1 MTTLFAQSYPRL
13 VGDIGGTHARFAVVD
28 AAGAPPE
35 QLRVLATHDF
45 PHLVDA
51 LHCYLDGIPE
61 RPRHACLGIATPLQG
76 DWVQMTNHPWA
87 FSAKQLAQELALNRL
102 LLVND
107 FTALALGVP
116 FLSEGQLCQVG
127 GGVQR
132 AGPKAIL
139 GAGTG
144 LGASTLVPVGDQ
156 YIAVP
161 GEGGHVTLAATTAEE
176 AAVIA
181 WLWKEWPLE
190 KTPGRSQV
198 FSTPSGG
205 LTQSGSSGGAHVSAE
220 RVLSGP
226 GLVLLHRALAAVRGV
241 QPQGR
246 SAAEITGLAVQEQ
259 DEHCSDTVNMFCAM
273 LGTVASNMA
282 LTVGAAGGV
291 YIGGGIVPALGE
303 YFSRSLFRQ
312 RFEAKGRYSAY
323 LADIPSYVIH
333 APMVALVGAA
343 HALDL
348 PQVLGSVE
356 I

>member
-13 VGDIGGTHARFAVVD
+13 VGDVGGTHARFALVQ
-28 AAGAPPE
+28 AAGHPPE
-35 QLRVLATHDF
+35 QPRVLATQDF
-45 PHLVDA
+45 PQLLDA
-51 LHCYLDGIPE
+51 LHFYLDGIPE

-87 FSAKQLAQELALNRL
+87 FSAKQLAQDLALNRL

-116 FLSEGQLCQVG
+116 SLRDGQLAQIG

-139 GAGTG
+139 GPGTG

-156 YIAVP
+156 YMAVP
-161 GEGGHVTLAATTAEE
+161 GEGGHVTLAAATAEE

-181 WLWKEWPLE
+181 WLWKGWP
-190 KTPGRSQV
+190 
-198 FSTPSGG
+198 
-205 LTQSGSSGGAHVSAE
+205 HVSAE

-241 QPQGR
+241 QLEDQ
-246 SAAEITGLAVQEQ
+246 SAAEITGQAVQGQ
-259 DEHCSDTVNMFCAM
+259 DEHCRDTVNMFCAM
-273 LGTVASNMA
+273 LGTVASNLA
-282 LTVGAAGGV
+282 LTVGAVGGV
-291 YIGGGIVPALGE
+291 CIGGGIVPALGE
-303 YFSRSLFRQ
+303 YFHRSPFLQ
-312 RFEAKGRYSAY
+312 RFENKGRYSAY
-323 LADIPSYVIH
+323 LAEVPSYVIH

-356 I
+356 A

>member
-1 MTTLFAQSYPRL
+1 MTLFAQNYPRL
-13 VGDIGGTHARFAVVD
+13 VGDVGGTHARFALVH
-28 AAGAPPE
+28 AEGCEPE
-35 QLRVLATHDF
+35 RLQVLATQDF
-45 PHLVDA
+45 PQLLDA
-51 LHCYLDGIPE
+51 VNHYLGGCPQ
-61 RPRHACLGIATPLQG
+61 RPRHACLGIATPLKG

-87 FSAKQLAQELALNRL
+87 FSAKQLAQDLALNRL

-116 FLSEGQLCQVG
+116 SLPEGQFSQVG

-132 AGPKAIL
+132 LGPKAIL
-139 GAGTG
+139 GPGTG

-156 YIAVP
+156 YMAVP
-161 GEGGHVTLAATTAEE
+161 GEGGHVTLAAARLEE

-181 WLWKEWPLE
+181 CLWKEWP
-190 KTPGRSQV
+190 
-198 FSTPSGG
+198 
-205 LTQSGSSGGAHVSAE
+205 HVSAE

-226 GLVLLHRALAAVRGV
+226 GLVLLHRALATVRGV
-241 QPQGR
+241 QAEEC
-246 SAAEITGLAVQEQ
+246 SAPEITAQALQGQGGQ
-259 DEHCSDTVNMFCAM
+259 CHDTVTMFCAM

-282 LTVGAAGGV
+282 LTVGAVGGV

-303 YFSRSLFRQ
+303 YFHRSPFRQ

-333 APMVALVGAA
+333 APMVALVGANR
-343 HALDL
+343 ALDL

-356 I
+356 A